1 MEPIFTCSETGQLQV
16 LVNPVTG
23 RVYGFAPAGGPI
35 QTVSDEQ
42 TQVVYVDAQAQQ
54 FAEQMMQGLFYRSG
68 AFYRSMQPQ
77 SMNLLAVVG
86 EPVIVRCQLPQPI
99 VERAQAYV
107 YDEQGAL
114 LQQAQLISDSNG
126 VFEYHVQ
133 LPNVGK
139 YKVVI
144 ETEQFGRSSAY
155 VYVQPKVENK
165 VVRSLKSG
173 DIRGALA
180 AMPTLSQG
188 LMTDIQGLSPDALLK
203 SLNNELE
210 AIPEPLRSKIKK
222 QIEQSGGKW
231 PTDLLGG

>member
-1 MEPIFTCSETGQLQV
+1 V

-23 RVYGFAPAGGPI
+23 RVYGFAPAGGPL
-35 QTVSDEQ
+35 QAVSDEQ
-42 TQVVYVDAQAQQ
+42 TQVVYVDAEAQQ
-54 FAEQMMQGLFYRSG
+54 FTEQMMQGLFYKSG
-68 AFYRSMQPQ
+68 AFYRSIQPQ
-77 SMNLLAVVG
+77 SMNLVAVVG
-86 EPVIVRCQLPQPI
+86 EPVVVRCQLPKPV
-99 VERAQAYV
+99 VERAQGYV
-107 YDEQGAL
+107 YDEKGTL
-114 LQQAQLISDSNG
+114 LQQVQLTSDSNG

-133 LPNVGK
+133 LSDVGK

-180 AMPTLSQG
+180 GIPTLNQG
-188 LMTDIQGLSPDALLK
+188 LTTDIQGLSPDALLK
-203 SLNNELE
+203 ALNKELE
-210 AIPEPLRSKIKK
+210 GIPEPLRSKIKK